1 MTARH
6 AFPHKT
12 REVLNLGIPLA
23 DGTRLAARL
32 WLPEDAES
40 HPVPAIVEYIP
51 YRQRD
56 GTAAL
61 DALTHPYFAGHGY
74 AAVRVDIRG
83 SGDSEGV
90 LRDEY
95 LVQEQDDA
103 LEVLAWLADQPWCT
117 GAVGMIGISWGG
129 FAALQIAARR
139 PPELKAIVTVCSTDD
154 RYADDVHWMGGC
166 FLNDNIGW
174 GAGIFGV
181 ISRPPDR
188 DAVGEAWREMWLARI
203 AANEVPLISWLKHQR
218 RDDFWRHGSVCEDY
232 DAIECA
238 VYAVGGWTDGYT
250 NAIFRLM
257 EHLSAPKQAL
267 VGPWTHFSPHFGTPG
282 PALGLLQ
289 DCLQFWDRWLK
300 GEDGG
305 ASETRPIRLWMQEA
319 FRADARG
326 PSIDGRWLGMQA
338 WPGEPADNLEFAL
351 NAGRLDETAEPE
363 QRTDFQSP
371 LACGLAGGTWC
382 PLDGGGSAP
391 EFQSDQREDDGRS
404 LCFDTAPL
412 TEAVEIL
419 GIPRLTIDLAV
430 DQPQAMLAARL
441 CDVAPDGGSSRIS
454 FALFNLCHRDG
465 HAEPQALTP
474 GARMT
479 IELPL
484 KIVAY
489 RFRPGHRIRLALST
503 VYWPMA
509 WPSPRPVTL
518 SVFTGASALKL
529 PLCQA
534 DRVTE
539 LGDAFEPVETAP
551 PLAVEQIAPGRTQR
565 TIIHDVANGTI
576 TLFHEDASA
585 VERLEGIDL
594 VTRKKSRD
602 VFTITEGDPLSARVE
617 TQREVEFLR
626 GDWRVRTDERMTVTC
641 DLDSFRVVA
650 SLTAFE
656 GDEPICERSWD
667 ERILRDHV

>member
-1 MTARH
+1 MTTRH
-6 AFPHKT
+6 EFPYRV
-12 REVLNLGIPLA
+12 REVLNLAIPLT

-32 WLPEDAES
+32 WLPEDAETN
-40 HPVPAIVEYIP
+40 PVPAIVEYIP
-51 YRQRD
+51 YRQSD

-61 DALTHPYFAGHGY
+61 DALSHPYFAGHGY
-74 AAVRVDIRG
+74 AALRIDIRG
-83 SGDSEGV
+83 SGNSEGV
-90 LRDEY
+90 LHDEY
-95 LVQEQDDA
+95 LELEQDDA

-129 FAALQIAARR
+129 FAALQVAARR

-166 FLNDNIGW
+166 FLTDNIGW

-203 AANEVPLISWLKHQR
+203 AANEVPLISWLGHQR

-232 DAIECA
+232 GAIECA

-267 VGPWTHFSPHFGTPG
+267 VGPWTHLYPHFGRPG
-282 PALGLLQ
+282 PAIGFLQ

-300 GEDGG
+300 GEEGG
-305 ASETRPIRLWMQEA
+305 ANPPPIRLWMQEA
-319 FRADARG
+319 FQADAQD
-326 PSIDGRWLGMQA
+326 PQVDGRWLGMQA
-338 WPGEPADNLEFAL
+338 WPGAPPDDLELAL
-351 NAGRLDETAEPE
+351 NVGRLDQAAEPE
-363 QRTDFQSP
+363 QRIGIRSP

-382 PLDGGGSAP
+382 PLDGGGDAP

-419 GIPRLTIDLAV
+419 GIPRLSIDLAV
-430 DQPQAMLAARL
+430 DQPQAMVAVRL
-441 CDVAPDGGSSRIS
+441 CDVAPDGFSSRIS

-465 HAEPQALTP
+465 HAEPRALTP

-509 WPSPRPVTL
+509 WPSARPVTL
-518 SVFTGASALKL
+518 SVFTGASTLKL
-529 PLCQA
+529 PLCRA
-534 DRVTE
+534 DQVTE
-539 LGDAFEPVETAP
+539 LGDAFEPVETAA

-565 TIIHDVANGTI
+565 SITHDVANGTI
-576 TLFHEDASA
+576 TVVHEDASA

-617 TQREVEFLR
+617 TLREVEYRR

-656 GDEPICERSWD
+656 GDELICERSWD
-667 ERILRDHV
+667 ERIPRDHV

>member
-1 MTARH
+1 
-6 AFPHKT
+6 
-12 REVLNLGIPLA
+12 
-23 DGTRLAARL
+23 
-32 WLPEDAES
+32 
-40 HPVPAIVEYIP
+40 
-51 YRQRD
+51 
-56 GTAAL
+56 
-61 DALTHPYFAGHGY
+61 
-74 AAVRVDIRG
+74 
-83 SGDSEGV
+83 
-90 LRDEY
+90 
-95 LVQEQDDA
+95 
-103 LEVLAWLADQPWCT
+103 
-117 GAVGMIGISWGG
+117 
-129 FAALQIAARR
+129 
-139 PPELKAIVTVCSTDD
+139 
-154 RYADDVHWMGGC
+154 
-166 FLNDNIGW
+166 
-174 GAGIFGV
+174 
-181 ISRPPDR
+181 
-188 DAVGEAWREMWLARI
+188 
-203 AANEVPLISWLKHQR
+203 
-218 RDDFWRHGSVCEDY
+218 
-232 DAIECA
+232 
-238 VYAVGGWTDGYT
+238 
-250 NAIFRLM
+250 
-257 EHLSAPKQAL
+257 
-267 VGPWTHFSPHFGTPG
+267 
-282 PALGLLQ
+282 
-289 DCLQFWDRWLK
+289 
-300 GEDGG
+300 
-305 ASETRPIRLWMQEA
+305 
-319 FRADARG
+319 
-326 PSIDGRWLGMQA
+326 MQA

-363 QRTDFQSP
+363 QRIDVQSP

-419 GIPRLTIDLAV
+419 GIPRLSIDLAV

-465 HAEPQALTP
+465 HAEPRALTP

-529 PLCQA
+529 PLCRA

-551 PLAVEQIAPGRTQR
+551 PLAVEQIAPGSTQR
-565 TIIHDVANGTI
+565 TITHDVANGTI

-594 VTRKKSRD
+594 VMRKKSRD

-617 TQREVEFLR
+617 TLREVEYLR

-641 DLDSFRVVA
+641 ELDSFRVVA

-667 ERILRDHV
+667 ERIPRDHL

>member
-1 MTARH
+1 MTTRH
-6 AFPHKT
+6 EFPYRV
-12 REVLNLGIPLA
+12 REVLNLAIPLT

-32 WLPEDAES
+32 WLPEDAETN
-40 HPVPAIVEYIP
+40 PVPAIVEYIP
-51 YRQRD
+51 YRQSD

-61 DALTHPYFAGHGY
+61 DALSHPYFAGHGY
-74 AAVRVDIRG
+74 AALRIDIRG
-83 SGDSEGV
+83 SGNSEGV
-90 LRDEY
+90 LHDEY
-95 LVQEQDDA
+95 LELEQDDA

-129 FAALQIAARR
+129 FAALQVAARR

-166 FLNDNIGW
+166 FLTDNIGW

-203 AANEVPLISWLKHQR
+203 AANEVPLISWLGHQR

-232 DAIECA
+232 GAIECA

-267 VGPWTHFSPHFGTPG
+267 VGPWTHLYPHFGRPG
-282 PALGLLQ
+282 PAIGFLQ

-300 GEDGG
+300 GEEGG
-305 ASETRPIRLWMQEA
+305 ANPPPIRLWMQEA
-319 FRADARG
+319 FQADAQD
-326 PSIDGRWLGMQA
+326 PQVDGRWLGMQA
-338 WPGEPADNLEFAL
+338 WPGAPPDDLELAL
-351 NAGRLDETAEPE
+351 NVGRLDQAAEPE
-363 QRTDFQSP
+363 QRIGIRSP

-382 PLDGGGSAP
+382 PLDGGGDAP

-412 TEAVEIL
+412 TDAVEIL
-419 GIPRLTIDLAV
+419 GIPRLSIDLAV
-430 DQPQAMLAARL
+430 DQPQAMVAVRL
-441 CDVAPDGGSSRIS
+441 CDVAPDGFSSRIS

-465 HAEPQALTP
+465 HAEPRALTP

-509 WPSPRPVTL
+509 WPSARPVTL
-518 SVFTGASALKL
+518 SVFTGASTLKL
-529 PLCQA
+529 PLCRA
-534 DRVTE
+534 DQVTE
-539 LGDAFEPVETAP
+539 LGDAFEPVETAA

-565 TIIHDVANGTI
+565 SITHDVANGTI
-576 TLFHEDASA
+576 TVVHEDASA

-617 TQREVEFLR
+617 TLREVEYRR

-641 DLDSFRVVA
+641 DLESFRVVA

-656 GDEPICERSWD
+656 GDELICERSWD
-667 ERILRDHV
+667 ERIPRDHV

>member
-1 MTARH
+1 MTTRH
-6 AFPHKT
+6 EFPYRV
-12 REVLNLGIPLA
+12 REVLNLAIPLT

-32 WLPEDAES
+32 WLPEDAETN
-40 HPVPAIVEYIP
+40 PVPAIVEYIP
-51 YRQRD
+51 YRQSD

-61 DALTHPYFAGHGY
+61 DALSHPYFAGHGY
-74 AAVRVDIRG
+74 AALRIDIRG
-83 SGDSEGV
+83 SGNSEGV
-90 LRDEY
+90 LHDEY
-95 LVQEQDDA
+95 LELEQDDA

-129 FAALQIAARR
+129 FAALQVAARR

-166 FLNDNIGW
+166 FLTDNIGW

-203 AANEVPLISWLKHQR
+203 AANEVPLISWLGHQR

-232 DAIECA
+232 GAIECA

-267 VGPWTHFSPHFGTPG
+267 VGPWTHLYPHFGRPG
-282 PALGLLQ
+282 PAIGFLQ

-300 GEDGG
+300 GEEGG
-305 ASETRPIRLWMQEA
+305 ANPPPIRLWMQEA
-319 FRADARG
+319 FQADAQD
-326 PSIDGRWLGMQA
+326 PQVDGRWLGMQA
-338 WPGEPADNLEFAL
+338 WPGAPPDDLELAL
-351 NAGRLDETAEPE
+351 NVGRLDQAAEPE
-363 QRTDFQSP
+363 QRIGIRSP

-382 PLDGGGSAP
+382 PLDGGGDAP

-419 GIPRLTIDLAV
+419 GIPRLSIDLAV
-430 DQPQAMLAARL
+430 DQPQAMVAVRL
-441 CDVAPDGGSSRIS
+441 CDVAPDGFSSRIS

-465 HAEPQALTP
+465 HAEPRALTP

-509 WPSPRPVTL
+509 WPSARPVTL
-518 SVFTGASALKL
+518 SVFTGASTLKL
-529 PLCQA
+529 PLCRA
-534 DRVTE
+534 DQVTE
-539 LGDAFEPVETAP
+539 LGDAFEPVETAA

-565 TIIHDVANGTI
+565 SITHDVANGTI
-576 TLFHEDASA
+576 TVVHEDASA

-617 TQREVEFLR
+617 TLREVEYRR

-641 DLDSFRVVA
+641 DLESFRVVA

-656 GDEPICERSWD
+656 GDELICERSWD
-667 ERILRDHV
+667 ERIPRDHV

>member
-1 MTARH
+1 MTTRH
-6 AFPHKT
+6 EFPYRV
-12 REVLNLGIPLA
+12 REVLNLAIPLT

-32 WLPEDAES
+32 WLPEDAETN
-40 HPVPAIVEYIP
+40 PVPAIVEYIP
-51 YRQRD
+51 YRQSD

-61 DALTHPYFAGHGY
+61 DALSHPYFAGHGY
-74 AAVRVDIRG
+74 AALRIDIRG
-83 SGDSEGV
+83 SGNSEGV
-90 LRDEY
+90 LHDEY
-95 LVQEQDDA
+95 LELEQDDA

-129 FAALQIAARR
+129 FAALQVAARR

-166 FLNDNIGW
+166 FLTDNIGW

-203 AANEVPLISWLKHQR
+203 AANEVPLISWLGHQR

-232 DAIECA
+232 GAIECA

-267 VGPWTHFSPHFGTPG
+267 VGPWTHLYPHFGRPG
-282 PALGLLQ
+282 PAIGFLQ

-300 GEDGG
+300 GEEGG
-305 ASETRPIRLWMQEA
+305 ANPPPIRLWMQEA
-319 FRADARG
+319 FQADAQD
-326 PSIDGRWLGMQA
+326 PQVDGRWLGMQA
-338 WPGEPADNLEFAL
+338 WPGAPPDDLELAL
-351 NAGRLDETAEPE
+351 NVGRLDQAAEPE
-363 QRTDFQSP
+363 QRIDVRSP

-382 PLDGGGSAP
+382 PLDGGGDAP

-412 TEAVEIL
+412 TDAVEIL
-419 GIPRLTIDLAV
+419 GIPRLSIDLAV
-430 DQPQAMLAARL
+430 DQPQAMVAVRL
-441 CDVAPDGGSSRIS
+441 CDVAPDGFSSRIS

-465 HAEPQALTP
+465 HAEPRALTP

-509 WPSPRPVTL
+509 WPSARPVTL
-518 SVFTGASALKL
+518 SVFTGASTLKL
-529 PLCQA
+529 PLCRA
-534 DRVTE
+534 DQVTE
-539 LGDAFEPVETAP
+539 LGDAFEPVETAA

-565 TIIHDVANGTI
+565 SITHDVANGTI
-576 TLFHEDASA
+576 TVVHEDASA

-617 TQREVEFLR
+617 TLREVEYRR

-641 DLDSFRVVA
+641 DLESFRVVA

-656 GDEPICERSWD
+656 GDELICERSWD
-667 ERILRDHV
+667 ERIPRDHV